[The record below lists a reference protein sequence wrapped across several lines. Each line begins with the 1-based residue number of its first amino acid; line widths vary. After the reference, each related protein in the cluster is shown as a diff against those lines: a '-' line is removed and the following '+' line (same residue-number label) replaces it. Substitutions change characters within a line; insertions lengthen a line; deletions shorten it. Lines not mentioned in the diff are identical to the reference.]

1 MFVSHCTSL
10 FVDRHVCVACKMDG
24 GIEGRESG
32 GGASSVELAIVWSHR
47 AVGRRSIRPD
57 AVVVANHSLV
67 LRPPAPFKV
76 TGKISVDTAPGRF
89 IIILIR

>member
-1 MFVSHCTSL
+1 MFAWPAKWT
-10 FVDRHVCVACKMDG
+10 VALKG
-24 GIEGRESG
+24 GNQGAEHQVWSWPLYGRTGLLADDPSKSG
-32 GGASSVELAIVWSHR
+32 G
-47 AVGRRSIRPD
+47 PD

-67 LRPPAPFKV
+67 LRPPALFKV